1 MDSSFEKSH
10 GGIDSM
16 KETTQTQRLCITIW
30 GTWESAANKWNLKQ
44 NNMTC
49 RSRKKTQPEISVRI
63 LIILKCKLMLI
74 LGVLLGFYALILGSC
89 SYIHI
94 SGNYVAGN
102 L

>member
-1 MDSSFEKSH
+1 MLQTN
-10 GGIDSM
+10 GIWS
-16 KETTQTQRLCITIW
+16 RIIW
-30 GTWESAANKWNLKQ
+30 HVEVE
-44 NNMTC
+44 
-49 RSRKKTQPEISVRI
+49 KKTQPEINVRI

-89 SYIHI
+89 SYVYI